1 MSFTLKSAALA
12 ATLLVATA
20 GGAFA
25 SQYAVLDHDVLVRAY
40 HANGSA
46 VINSADEGDYV
57 KILAHWGNW
66 YKIKVDGPD
75 GWVKQ
80 SKLDFDYGYDDDDD
94 EIVEITP
101 VEPSFG
107 FGMGVG
113 PGGGVSFGFGVTS
126 Y

>member
-66 YKIKVDGPD
+66 YKIQIPGKD
-75 GWVKQ
+75 GWVK
-80 SKLDFDYGYDDDDD
+80 SHVLDFHPFPGPFPGYGYGYGSLCIDGKDA
-94 EIVEITP
+94 
-101 VEPSFG
+101 SFCLSAG
-107 FGMGVG
+107 
-113 PGGGVSFGFGVTS
+113 

>member
-12 ATLLVATA
+12 ATLLVASA

-40 HANGSA
+40 HANGST

-75 GWVKQ
+75 GWVKANA
-80 SKLDFDYGYDDDDD
+80 LDFCGPCYPFVPCLLYACFWGPFGYGCID
-94 EIVEITP
+94 
-101 VEPSFG
+101 
-107 FGMGVG
+107 
-113 PGGGVSFGFGVTS
+113 
-126 Y
+126 